1 MSQSVMNGDSFII
14 VNGTNM
20 PISGNETV
28 QSVIGRLN
36 MDPTRIAV
44 ELNGDICPRTDYDS
58 VILKKGDVM
67 EIVSFV
73 GGG

>member
-1 MSQSVMNGDSFII
+1 MNGNSFII

-20 PISGNETV
+20 PVSENETV
-28 QSVIGRLN
+28 QSIIGRLN

-44 ELNGDICPRTDYDS
+44 ELNGDICPRAEYDS
-58 VILKKGDVM
+58 RILKKGDVM

>member
-1 MSQSVMNGDSFII
+1 MSGNSFII

-20 PISGNETV
+20 PVSENETV
-28 QSVIGRLN
+28 QSIIGRLN

-44 ELNGDICPRTDYDS
+44 ELNGDICPRAEYDS
-58 VILKKGDVM
+58 RILKKGDIM